1 MSSLADWY
9 SANAAN
15 ILLVPHI
22 MLILYGAVLFSP
34 LGKRVAEITQNIVKG
49 NRSQRE
55 RMINGMLF
63 SVLGG
68 FTVSSH
74 TYWIHQR
81 ISSQGSSF
89 CSGSG
94 LFSCGDVIGHET
106 YGYAPIIGIPWGLIG
121 MGVFLVLLYLLLVLK
136 NEPDSLLESKKGKK
150 KVTRSEAKSKPELVT
165 MIGLLLTGGGI
176 PVIGLLIYYETQIH
190 KICQYCSVAH
200 IANVILLVM
209 FIVVFSKLKD
219 DDWNSLSINDIG
231 VETNE

>member
-15 ILLVPHI
+15 ILLIPHI
-22 MLILYGAVLFSP
+22 LLILYGAILFSP
-34 LGKRVAEITQNIVKG
+34 LGKKIADLTKNFIKG
-49 NRSQRE
+49 NRSPRE

-94 LFSCGDVIGHET
+94 LFSCGDVIGHEK

-121 MGVFLVLLYLLLVLK
+121 MGVFLALLYMLLVLK
-136 NEPDSLLESKKGKK
+136 NEPDSRLESKKGKK
-150 KVTRSEAKSKPELVT
+150 VTRNDAKSKPELVT
-165 MIGLLLTGGGI
+165 MLGLLLTGGGI

-200 IANVILLVM
+200 IANVVVLVM
-209 FIVVFSKLKD
+209 FAVVFTKLKD
-219 DDWNSLSINDIG
+219 DNWNLLSENDIG
-231 VETNE
+231 VENNG

>member
-1 MSSLADWY
+1 MSLLADWY

-15 ILLVPHI
+15 ILLIPHI
-22 MLILYGAVLFSP
+22 LLILYGAILFSP
-34 LGKRVAEITQNIVKG
+34 LGKKIADLTKNYIKG
-49 NRSQRE
+49 NRSPRE

-94 LFSCGDVIGHET
+94 LFSCGDVIGHEK

-121 MGVFLVLLYLLLVLK
+121 MGVFLVLLYMLLVLK
-136 NEPDSLLESKKGKK
+136 NEPDSRLESKKGKK
-150 KVTRSEAKSKPELVT
+150 VTRNDAKSKPELVT
-165 MIGLLLTGGGI
+165 MLGLLLTGGGI

-200 IANVILLVM
+200 IANVVVLVM
-209 FIVVFSKLKD
+209 FAVVFTKLKD
-219 DDWNSLSINDIG
+219 DNWNSLSEIDIG
-231 VETNE
+231 VENNG

>member
-15 ILLVPHI
+15 ILLIPHI
-22 MLILYGAVLFSP
+22 LLILYGAVLFSP
-34 LGKRVAEITQNIVKG
+34 LGKKIADSTKNLIKG
-49 NRSQRE
+49 NRSPRE

-63 SVLGG
+63 CVLGG

-94 LFSCGDVIGHET
+94 LFSCGDVIGHEK

-121 MGVFLVLLYLLLVLK
+121 MGVFLALLYMLLVLK
-136 NEPDSLLESKKGKK
+136 NEPDSRLESKKGKK
-150 KVTRSEAKSKPELVT
+150 VTRTDAKSKPELVT
-165 MIGLLLTGGGI
+165 LLGLLFTGGGI

-200 IANVILLVM
+200 IANVVVLVM
-209 FIVVFSKLKD
+209 FIVVFTKLKD
-219 DDWNSLSINDIG
+219 DNWNSLSENDIG
-231 VETNE
+231 VENNG

>member
-15 ILLVPHI
+15 ILLIPHI
-22 MLILYGAVLFSP
+22 LLILYGAILFSP
-34 LGKRVAEITQNIVKG
+34 LGKKIADLTKNIIKG
-49 NRSQRE
+49 NRSPRE

-121 MGVFLVLLYLLLVLK
+121 MGVFLALLYMLLVLK
-136 NEPDSLLESKKGKK
+136 NEPDSRLESKKGKN
-150 KVTRSEAKSKPELVT
+150 VTRTDAKSKPELVT
-165 MIGLLLTGGGI
+165 MLGLLLTGGGI

-200 IANVILLVM
+200 IANVVVLVM
-209 FIVVFSKLKD
+209 FAVVFTKLKD
-219 DDWNSLSINDIG
+219 DNWNSLSEIDIG
-231 VETNE
+231 VENNG

>member
-15 ILLVPHI
+15 ILLIPHI
-22 MLILYGAVLFSP
+22 LLILYGAILFSP
-34 LGKRVAEITQNIVKG
+34 LGKKIADLTKNFIKG
-49 NRSQRE
+49 NRSPRE

-94 LFSCGDVIGHET
+94 LFSCGDVIGHEK

-121 MGVFLVLLYLLLVLK
+121 MGVFLALLYMLLVLK
-136 NEPDSLLESKKGKK
+136 NEPDSRLESKKGKK
-150 KVTRSEAKSKPELVT
+150 VTRTDAKSKPELVT
-165 MIGLLLTGGGI
+165 MLGLLLTGGGI

-200 IANVILLVM
+200 IANVVVLVM
-209 FIVVFSKLKD
+209 FAVVFTKLKD
-219 DDWNSLSINDIG
+219 DNWNSLSENDIG
-231 VETNE
+231 VENNG

>member
-15 ILLVPHI
+15 ILLIPHI
-22 MLILYGAVLFSP
+22 LLILYGAVLFSP
-34 LGKRVAEITQNIVKG
+34 LGKKIADLTKNLIKG
-49 NRSQRE
+49 NRSPRE

-63 SVLGG
+63 CVFGG

-121 MGVFLVLLYLLLVLK
+121 MGVFLALLYMLLVLK
-136 NEPDSLLESKKGKK
+136 NEPDSRLESKKGKK
-150 KVTRSEAKSKPELVT
+150 VTRTDAKSKPELVT
-165 MIGLLLTGGGI
+165 LLGLLFTGGGI

-200 IANVILLVM
+200 IANVVVLVM
-209 FIVVFSKLKD
+209 FIVVFTKLKD
-219 DDWNSLSINDIG
+219 DNWNSLSENDIG
-231 VETNE
+231 VDNNG

>member
-1 MSSLADWY
+1 
-9 SANAAN
+9 
-15 ILLVPHI
+15 
-22 MLILYGAVLFSP
+22 
-34 LGKRVAEITQNIVKG
+34 
-49 NRSQRE
+49 
-55 RMINGMLF
+55 MINGMLF

-94 LFSCGDVIGHET
+94 LFSCGDVIGHEK

-121 MGVFLVLLYLLLVLK
+121 MGVFLVLLYMLLVLK
-136 NEPDSLLESKKGKK
+136 NEPDSRLESKKGKK
-150 KVTRSEAKSKPELVT
+150 VTRTDAKSKPELVT
-165 MIGLLLTGGGI
+165 MLGLLFTGGGI

-200 IANVILLVM
+200 IANVVVLVM
-209 FIVVFSKLKD
+209 FAVVFTKLKD
-219 DDWNSLSINDIG
+219 DNWNSLSENDIG
-231 VETNE
+231 VENNG

>member
-15 ILLVPHI
+15 ILLIPHI
-22 MLILYGAVLFSP
+22 LLILYGAILFSP
-34 LGKRVAEITQNIVKG
+34 LGKKIADLTKNFIKG
-49 NRSQRE
+49 NQSPRE

-121 MGVFLVLLYLLLVLK
+121 MGVFLLLLYMLLVLK

-150 KVTRSEAKSKPELVT
+150 VTRTDAKSKPELVT
-165 MIGLLLTGGGI
+165 MLGLLLTGGGI

-200 IANVILLVM
+200 IANVVVLVM
-209 FIVVFSKLKD
+209 FAVVFTKLKD
-219 DDWNSLSINDIG
+219 DNWNSLSENDIG
-231 VETNE
+231 VENNG

>member
-15 ILLVPHI
+15 ILLIPHI
-22 MLILYGAVLFSP
+22 LLILYGAILFSP
-34 LGKRVAEITQNIVKG
+34 LGKKIADLTKNFIKG
-49 NRSQRE
+49 NRSPRE

-94 LFSCGDVIGHET
+94 LFSCGDVIGHEK

-121 MGVFLVLLYLLLVLK
+121 MGVFLVLLYMLLVLK
-136 NEPDSLLESKKGKK
+136 NEPDSRLESKKGKK
-150 KVTRSEAKSKPELVT
+150 VTRTDAKSKPELVT
-165 MIGLLLTGGGI
+165 MLGLLLTGGGI

-200 IANVILLVM
+200 IANVVVLVM
-209 FIVVFSKLKD
+209 LAVVFTKLKD
-219 DDWNSLSINDIG
+219 DNWNSLSKNDIG
-231 VETNE
+231 VENNG